1 VAIARGERWAGPFF
15 CGARRRRF
23 FVGAP
28 PAPGPGEA
36 WGQRRRE
43 RKIRSPRF
51 PKIII
56 VVIWHV
62 HAHVYVIARAVTVL
76 V

>member
-1 VAIARGERWAGPFF
+1 MAIARGERWAGPISEVRAAAGFLW
-15 CGARRRRF
+15 A
-23 FVGAP
+23 

>member
-1 VAIARGERWAGPFF
+1 MAIDRGERWAGPFF

-23 FVGAP
+23 FVG
-28 PAPGPGEA
+28 PGEA
-36 WGQRRRE
+36 RGGRAE
-43 RKIRSPRF
+43 AGEKSPNPF
-51 PKIII
+51 PQNLKIII